1 MKNKKGGDKIIL
13 PATEMC
19 AHFADQDAERKCSMT
34 STKHHYSRNNCLDQK
49 IWTTEHP
56 QIKI

>member
-19 AHFADQDAERKCSMT
+19 AHFADMEERKKNLNLTT
-34 STKHHYSRNNCLDQK
+34 SPKT
-49 IWTTEHP
+49 
-56 QIKI
+56 